1 MEKIVARAF
10 SFLFHPLIMT
20 TLGMVILLN
29 SGTSLSVLQPEV
41 KRVSVV
47 VTVLFT
53 FVFPASMIILLYL
66 SRVID
71 NAELHEWKDRILPA
85 ALTVIIYLILLF
97 VMRKIPQLSPV
108 HILFLSCPPVALLA
122 ALAFSRV
129 LNPSIH
135 MLGIGFLLG
144 AVLVLILVYGAA
156 LQVVFILVALSAGL
170 LGTSRLLLM
179 QHTPGEVLA
188 GFGIGFLVTVL
199 LLLLFVLSAISS

>member
-1 MEKIVARAF
+1 MEKILARIF
-10 SFLFHPLIMT
+10 SFLFHPMIMT
-20 TLGMVILLN
+20 TLGMVILLH

-47 VTVLFT
+47 VTILFT

-71 NAELHEWKDRILPA
+71 SADLNDWKERILPV

-97 VMRKIPQLSPV
+97 VMRNIPQLSSG
-108 HILFLSCPPVALLA
+108 HILFLSCPPIALLT

-129 LNPSIH
+129 LKPSIY

-144 AVLVLILVYGAA
+144 TVLVLILVYGAA
-156 LQVVFILVALSAGL
+156 LQVVFIIVALSAGI
-170 LGTSRLLLM
+170 LGTSRLLLKL
-179 QHTPGEVLA
+179 HTPGEVLA
-188 GFGIGFLVTVL
+188 GFGIGFIVTVL
-199 LLLLFVLSAISS
+199 LMLLFV